1 VYLKAEKSSTAK
13 GADPSAHECGN
24 GRLMREFRRELLP
37 PVVGLD
43 LAGVEHRPTGF
54 CELRGKWVQTK
65 TLYSD
70 GEILEAVFRAEPGL
84 VAIDAPLSLP
94 HGRCCLRDDC
104 TCRGRGHLRACDRAV
119 RRLGIPIFA
128 LTLGPMRALTVR
140 GMKIRGRLERENI
153 AVVET
158 YPGGAQDL
166 WEIPRQKDRM
176 GLKKGLRGFR
186 LDGDI
191 RRRGISCHELD
202 AVTCA
207 LVAQEHLLGRS
218 LVLGDPDEGV
228 MVLPRSGHCFLET
241 GRKKT

>member
-1 VYLKAEKSSTAK
+1 
-13 GADPSAHECGN
+13 
-24 GRLMREFRRELLP
+24 M
-37 PVVGLD
+37 VGLD

-54 CELRGKWVQTK
+54 CALGGKRVEMK

-70 GEILEAVFRAEPGL
+70 GEILDAVFRAEPAL
-84 VAIDAPLSLP
+84 VAMDAPLSLP
-94 HGRCCLRDDC
+94 RGRCCLRDDC
-104 TCRGRGHLRACDRAV
+104 TCRGRSHLRECDRAV

-128 LTLGPMRALTVR
+128 LTLGPMRALTAR

-166 WEIPRQKDRM
+166 WGIPRQKDRI
-176 GLKKGLRGFR
+176 GLRKGLQGFG

-191 RRRGISCHELD
+191 RRKEVSCHELD

-207 LVAQEHLLGRS
+207 LVAQEHLMGCS

-228 MVLPRSGHCFLET
+228 MVLPGHSL
-241 GRKKT
+241 